1 MVQRTFFSKLTHKSW
16 WLPTYAASSVL
27 AIPIQTLVDA
37 NIRHMVLDI
46 DDTLVPLRG
55 DQLSPAYI
63 RYFKKVQRAH
73 ITLSIGSNTRR
84 DITSIARS
92 IDAAVIPHPWWSYK
106 PMRAFYKRVIAQT
119 HEMPGSI
126 MMVGDR
132 VIQDVIGANHA
143 GLTTVLVV
151 PLKRQSGWFSRQYWR
166 YLASRYEDENR

>member
-1 MVQRTFFSKLTHKSW
+1 MVQQTFFSKLTHKSW

-73 ITLSIGSNTRR
+73 I
-84 DITSIARS
+84 ARS

-126 MMVGDR
+126 VMVGDR

-151 PLKRQSGWFSRQYWR
+151 PLKRQSGWFSRQYR
-166 YLASRYEDENR
+166 KYLASRYEDENR